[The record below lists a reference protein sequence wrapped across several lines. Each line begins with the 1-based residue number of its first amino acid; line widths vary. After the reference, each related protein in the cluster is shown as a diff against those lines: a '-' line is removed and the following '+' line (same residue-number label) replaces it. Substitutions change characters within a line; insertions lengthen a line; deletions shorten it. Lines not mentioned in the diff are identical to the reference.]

1 MLWSNEC
8 SSLQALGYTAVARAC
23 PKEVY
28 KRQDVAAISGLL
40 RTDQR
45 TLRIRGY
52 HLTDRRRLPLAYSS
66 DSGVYIYINIVP
78 MIKEVSYLTRSE
90 LFEHVS

>member
-28 KRQDVAAISGLL
+28 KRQDVAAISGHIKGQYSGHYGFVVILP
-40 RTDQR
+40 
-45 TLRIRGY
+45 TLEDYR
-52 HLTDRRRLPLAYSS
+52 
-66 DSGVYIYINIVP
+66 
-78 MIKEVSYLTRSE
+78 
-90 LFEHVS
+90 

>member
-28 KRQDVAAISGLL
+28 KRQDVVAISG
-40 RTDQR
+40 QISGHYGFVVI
-45 TLRIRGY
+45 TLP
-52 HLTDRRRLPLAYSS
+52 T
-66 DSGVYIYINIVP
+66 
-78 MIKEVSYLTRSE
+78 
-90 LFEHVS
+90 FEDYR

>member
-28 KRQDVAAISGLL
+28 KRQDVVAISGQISGHYGFVVIILP
-40 RTDQR
+40 
-45 TLRIRGY
+45 TLEDYR
-52 HLTDRRRLPLAYSS
+52 
-66 DSGVYIYINIVP
+66 
-78 MIKEVSYLTRSE
+78 
-90 LFEHVS
+90 

>member
-1 MLWSNEC
+1 MDFGEFIGNIHIVVLWSNEC

-45 TLRIRGY
+45 T
-52 HLTDRRRLPLAYSS
+52 
-66 DSGVYIYINIVP
+66 
-78 MIKEVSYLTRSE
+78 
-90 LFEHVS
+90 